1 MRRIGVFGGIS
12 NSHVTGTRQ
21 KIQAIP
27 GETDVSVP
35 TTSDSEIEAYI
46 VARLKEEAKSR
57 EDLVESLAVARKRVL
72 EASEVHFY
80 FPKNLGGQTNVQSK
94 HLP

>member
-1 MRRIGVFGGIS
+1 MWRIRVFGGIS
-12 NSHVTGTRQ
+12 NIHVTETRQ

-35 TTSDSEIEAYI
+35 TTQDSEVEAYI

-57 EDLVESLAVARKRVL
+57 EDLVESLAMARKRVL
-72 EASEVHFY
+72 EASEVHFF
-80 FPKNLGGQTNVQSK
+80 FPKNV
-94 HLP
+94 

>member
-1 MRRIGVFGGIS
+1 ME
-12 NSHVTGTRQ
+12 TRQ

-35 TTSDSEIEAYI
+35 TTQDSEMEAYI

-57 EDLVESLAVARKRVL
+57 EDLVDSLAVARKRVL
-72 EASEVHFY
+72 EASEVHFI
-80 FPKNLGGQTNVQSK
+80 FQKISEDKCFRDGENLV
-94 HLP
+94 

>member
-1 MRRIGVFGGIS
+1 MWRIDLFGGIS
-12 NSHVTGTRQ
+12 KIHVTEPRQ

-35 TTSDSEIEAYI
+35 TTRDSEIEAYI
-46 VARLKEEAKSR
+46 VARLSEEAKSR

-72 EASEVHFY
+72 EASEVHF
-80 FPKNLGGQTNVQSK
+80 FSQKISEDKCTK
-94 HLP
+94 

>member
-1 MRRIGVFGGIS
+1 MWRIDVFGGIS
-12 NSHVTGTRQ
+12 KIHVTEPRQ

-46 VARLKEEAKSR
+46 VARLSEEAKSR

-72 EASEVHFY
+72 EASEVHF
-80 FPKNLGGQTNVQSK
+80 FFQKISEDKCTK
-94 HLP
+94 